1 MIKLHCFEQDK
12 LKVKVSLSIC
22 HCHSKLNIAKYL
34 LLFIFM
40 NFIVPLS
47 YSRCPILAFCENSKL
62 STAETSII
70 NKKY

>member
-22 HCHSKLNIAKYL
+22 HSKLNIAKYL

-40 NFIVPLS
+40 NFVVPLS
-47 YSRCPILAFCENSKL
+47 YSRCPILKFFVL
-62 STAETSII
+62 SVKTQNLAQL
-70 NKKY
+70 KRQL

>member
-22 HCHSKLNIAKYL
+22 HCNLNIAKYL

-47 YSRCPILAFCENSKL
+47 YSRCPILKIFVL
-62 STAETSII
+62 SVKTQNLAQL
-70 NKKY
+70 KRQL